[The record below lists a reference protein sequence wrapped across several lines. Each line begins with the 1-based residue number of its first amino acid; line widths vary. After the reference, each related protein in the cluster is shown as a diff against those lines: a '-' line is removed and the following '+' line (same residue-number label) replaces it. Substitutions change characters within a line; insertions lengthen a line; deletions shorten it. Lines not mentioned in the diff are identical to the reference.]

1 MGLAQNI
8 DGHESL
14 KKAIGAHIEENR
26 IYLRDKFR
34 STQDNMRKIIVYRQ
48 CQKRT
53 KSVPFGQMSDQ
64 FHALPCKSCQ
74 VTIGYT
80 YITNFG
86 LCCRA
91 ILSCL
96 CKVVWQLG

>member
-8 DGHESL
+8 DGHKSL

-53 KSVPFGQMSDQ
+53 KSVPFG
-64 FHALPCKSCQ
+64 
-74 VTIGYT
+74 
-80 YITNFG
+80 
-86 LCCRA
+86 
-91 ILSCL
+91 
-96 CKVVWQLG
+96 